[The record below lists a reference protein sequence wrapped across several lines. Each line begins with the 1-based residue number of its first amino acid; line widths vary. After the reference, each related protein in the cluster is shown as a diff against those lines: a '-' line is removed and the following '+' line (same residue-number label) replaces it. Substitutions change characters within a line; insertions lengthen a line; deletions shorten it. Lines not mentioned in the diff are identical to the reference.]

1 MRYAVIQDS
10 IVVNVLEADP
20 DHLPELPGVELVPSK
35 TAGIGWTYADGTF
48 KAPPAQ
54 PAAPAPDPAEWLI
67 DVGPFFDRFGPA
79 KLAVLASSDATV
91 RALVTDLQ
99 VRKWIDL
106 KRADVAQ
113 GIDLLTSKS
122 IPGLDAAR
130 KSAILNAPVQPV
142 ENLALRKDY
151 FA

>member
-1 MRYAVIQDS
+1 MRAYVIKGVDGE
-10 IVVNVLEADP
+10 IVNTVVADEAFIQAAY
-20 DHLPELPGVELVPSK
+20 PGRWELVEP
-35 TAGIGWTYADGTF
+35 TQ
-48 KAPPAQ
+48 PE
-54 PAAPAPDPAEWLI
+54 PAAPAPDPTEWLI
-67 DVGPFFDRFGPA
+67 DVGPFFDRFGTA
-79 KLAVLASSDATV
+79 KLAVLSSSDAAV

-113 GIDLLTSKS
+113 GIDLLISKS

-130 KSAILNAPVQPV
+130 KSAILTTPVQPV
-142 ENLALRKDY
+142 ENLALRKAY

>member
-1 MRYAVIQDS
+1 MRTYVIRDIDGE
-10 IVVNVLEADP
+10 IVNTVVADEAFIQAAYP
-20 DHLPELPGVELVPSK
+20 GRWELVELAQEPE
-35 TAGIGWTYADGTF
+35 
-48 KAPPAQ
+48 PP
-54 PAAPAPDPAEWLI
+54 APAPDPTEWLI

-79 KLAVLASSDATV
+79 KMAVLSSSDATV

-113 GIDLLTSKS
+113 GIDLLISKS

-130 KSAILNAPVQPV
+130 KSAILNDPVQPV
-142 ENLALRKDY
+142 ENLALRKAY
-151 FA
+151 FS

>member
-1 MRYAVIQDS
+1 MRAYVIRGVDGE
-10 IVVNVLEADP
+10 IVNTVFADQAFIDAHFP
-20 DHLPELPGVELVPSK
+20 GAEPVPEPE
-35 TAGIGWTYADGTF
+35 
-48 KAPPAQ
+48 
-54 PAAPAPDPAEWLI
+54 PAAPAPDPTEWLI

-79 KLAVLASSDATV
+79 KMAVLSSSDAAV

-113 GIDLLTSKS
+113 GIDLLISKS
-122 IPGLDAAR
+122 IPGLDAAL
-130 KSAILNAPVQPV
+130 KSAILTTPVQPV

-151 FA
+151 FS

>member
-1 MRYAVIQDS
+1 MRTYVIKDADGE
-10 IVVNVLEADP
+10 IVNTVVADQAYIDAHFP
-20 DHLPELPGVELVPSK
+20 GAELLPEPE
-35 TAGIGWTYADGTF
+35 
-48 KAPPAQ
+48 
-54 PAAPAPDPAEWLI
+54 PAAPAPDPTEWLI
-67 DVGPFFDRFGPA
+67 DVGPFFDRFGTA
-79 KLAVLASSDATV
+79 KLAVLSSSDAAV

-113 GIDLLTSKS
+113 GIDLLISKS

-130 KSAILNAPVQPV
+130 KSAILTTPVQPV

>member
-1 MRYAVIQDS
+1 MRTYVIKDVDGE
-10 IVVNVLEADP
+10 IVNTVVADQAYIDVHFP
-20 DHLPELPGVELVPSK
+20 GAEPVPEPE
-35 TAGIGWTYADGTF
+35 
-48 KAPPAQ
+48 
-54 PAAPAPDPAEWLI
+54 PAAPAPDPTEWLI

-79 KLAVLASSDATV
+79 KLAVLSSSDAAV

-106 KRADVAQ
+106 KRADVAH
-113 GIDLLTSKS
+113 GIDLLISKS

-130 KSAILNAPVQPV
+130 KSAILTTPAQPV
-142 ENLALRKDY
+142 ENLALRKAY

>member
-1 MRYAVIQDS
+1 MRTYVIRGVDGE
-10 IVVNVLEADP
+10 IVNTVVADEAFIQAAY
-20 DHLPELPGVELVPSK
+20 PGRWELVES
-35 TAGIGWTYADGTF
+35 
-48 KAPPAQ
+48 AQ
-54 PAAPAPDPAEWLI
+54 PEPAAPAPDPTEWLI

-79 KLAVLASSDATV
+79 KMAVLSSSDATV

-113 GIDLLTSKS
+113 GIDLLISKS

-130 KSAILNAPVQPV
+130 KSAILNDPVQPV
-142 ENLALRKDY
+142 ENLALRKAY
-151 FA
+151 FS

>member
-1 MRYAVIQDS
+1 MRAYAIKDADGE
-10 IVVNVLEADP
+10 IVNTVVADQAYIDAHFP
-20 DHLPELPGVELVPSK
+20 GAELLPEPE
-35 TAGIGWTYADGTF
+35 
-48 KAPPAQ
+48 
-54 PAAPAPDPAEWLI
+54 PAAPAPDPTEWLI
-67 DVGPFFDRFGPA
+67 DVGPFFDRFGTA
-79 KLAVLASSDATV
+79 KLALLSSSDAAV

-113 GIDLLTSKS
+113 GIDLLISKS

-130 KSAILNAPVQPV
+130 KSAILTTPVQPV

-151 FA
+151 FS

>member
-1 MRYAVIQDS
+1 MRTYAIRDADGEIVNTVVADQAFIQ
-10 IVVNVLEADP
+10 AAY
-20 DHLPELPGVELVPSK
+20 PGRWELVE
-35 TAGIGWTYADGTF
+35 
-48 KAPPAQ
+48 PAQ
-54 PAAPAPDPAEWLI
+54 PEPATPAPDPTEWLI

-79 KLAVLASSDATV
+79 KLAVLSSNDATV

-113 GIDLLTSKS
+113 GIDLLISKS

-130 KSAILNAPVQPV
+130 KSAILNTPVQPV

-151 FA
+151 FS

>member
-1 MRYAVIQDS
+1 MIYRI
-10 IVVNVLEADP
+10 
-20 DHLPELPGVELVPSK
+20 HLP
-35 TAGIGWTYADGTF
+35 DGTYNTIVADQAF
-48 KAPPAQ
+48 IDAHFPDAEPVPEPEPAV
-54 PAAPAPDPAEWLI
+54 PAPDPTEWLI

-79 KLAVLASSDATV
+79 KLAVLSSSDAAV

-113 GIDLLTSKS
+113 GIDLLISKS

-130 KSAILNAPVQPV
+130 KSAILTTPVQPM
-142 ENLALRKDY
+142 ENLALRKAY

>member
-1 MRYAVIQDS
+1 MTQF
-10 IVVNVLEADP
+10 IVTLPDGSTNTIVADEAFVDQHYPGQWQLLPEPESAPEPADP
-20 DHLPELPGVELVPSK
+20 
-35 TAGIGWTYADGTF
+35 T
-48 KAPPAQ
+48 
-54 PAAPAPDPAEWLI
+54 EWLI

-79 KLAVLASSDATV
+79 KLAVLASSDAAV

>member
-1 MRYAVIQDS
+1 MNRYAIKNQNGE
-10 IVVNVLEADP
+10 VVNTIVADEDFVQANYPGLWELAP
-20 DHLPELPGVELVPSK
+20 DDV
-35 TAGIGWTYADGTF
+35 
-48 KAPPAQ
+48 
-54 PAAPAPDPAEWLI
+54 PAPVVNPTEWLI

-79 KLAVLASSDATV
+79 KLAVLSSSDAAV

-113 GIDLLTSKS
+113 GIDLLISKS
-122 IPGLDAAR
+122 IPGLDAAL
-130 KSAILNAPVQPV
+130 KSAILTPPAQPM

-151 FA
+151 FS

>member
-1 MRYAVIQDS
+1 MTQF
-10 IVVNVLEADP
+10 IVTLPDGSTNTIVADEAFVGQ
-20 DHLPELPGVELVPSK
+20 HYPGRWELVE
-35 TAGIGWTYADGTF
+35 
-48 KAPPAQ
+48 PAQ
-54 PAAPAPDPAEWLI
+54 PEPAAPAPDPTEWLI

-79 KLAVLASSDATV
+79 KLAVLASSDAAV

-106 KRADVAQ
+106 KRADVAH
-113 GIDLLTSKS
+113 GIDLLISKS
-122 IPGLDAAR
+122 IPGLNAAL
-130 KSAILNAPVQPV
+130 KSAILNTPVQPV

>member
-1 MRYAVIQDS
+1 MKTYVIRGVDGE
-10 IVVNVLEADP
+10 IVNTVVADEAFIQAAY
-20 DHLPELPGVELVPSK
+20 PGRWELVES
-35 TAGIGWTYADGTF
+35 
-48 KAPPAQ
+48 AQ
-54 PAAPAPDPAEWLI
+54 PEPAAPAPDPTEWLI

-79 KLAVLASSDATV
+79 KMAVLSSSDATV

-113 GIDLLTSKS
+113 GIDLLISKS

-130 KSAILNAPVQPV
+130 KSAILNDPVQPV
-142 ENLALRKDY
+142 ENLALRKAY
-151 FA
+151 FS

>member
-1 MRYAVIQDS
+1 MRTYVIRNADGE
-10 IVVNVLEADP
+10 IVNTVVADEAFIQAAY
-20 DHLPELPGVELVPSK
+20 PGRWELVES
-35 TAGIGWTYADGTF
+35 
-48 KAPPAQ
+48 AQ
-54 PAAPAPDPAEWLI
+54 PEPAAPAPDPTEWLI

-79 KLAVLASSDATV
+79 KMAVLSSSDATV

-113 GIDLLTSKS
+113 GIDLLISKS

-130 KSAILNAPVQPV
+130 KSAILNDPVQPV
-142 ENLALRKDY
+142 ENLALRKAY
-151 FA
+151 FS